1 MPSEE
6 RENLRGHVRLKL
18 VHDLASGELSYAEL
32 AAKYGKAEQTIIGF
46 ASRHKEEIAELFE
59 VMSSEF
65 EGLWLAEKR
74 SRMAEYQQ
82 KYEDLESLLEKSQA
96 ASAADEPEGADRINA
111 EHYVLLVREQLKI
124 LARLVDAPPE
134 QARHHK
140 NRGGQQRQRE
150 RVHQPDDRRPN

>member
-6 RENLRGHVRLKL
+6 RENLRGHVRLKV

-65 EGLWLAEKR
+65 ERLWLAEKR